1 MSGND
6 LATPASG
13 RGLQLSKEQEVVLI
27 RIAQERQGTKQFKE
41 HTKAFWLGISDLLR
55 EETGRVYSWQSCQ
68 RRMLAWESNFLHA
81 PYIRREK
88 QTCSPQEDV
97 GKEIAHSPVSTEVVS
112 ESAISEESDND
123 LPRTPCVLR
132 RGMNPSEHPVQRE
145 MKDLRC
151 EFVDLVQCTMT
162 SLEAQ
167 IKCLSNA
174 LVAND
179 NSCEGVTDALEH
191 LQVEVAKAL
200 NDYKRSA

>member
-1 MSGND
+1 MSGSD

-27 RIAQERQGTKQFKE
+27 RIAKERQGTNHFKD

-55 EETGRVYSWQSCQ
+55 KETGRVYSWQSCQ
-68 RRMLAWESNFLHA
+68 RRMLAWESKSLHA
-81 PYIRREK
+81 PDIHREK
-88 QTCSPQEDV
+88 PTYPPREDV
-97 GKEIAHSPVSTEVVS
+97 GKEITPSPVSTEVAS

-123 LPRTPCVLR
+123 LPRTPCLLR
-132 RGMNPSEHPVQRE
+132 RGMNPSEHPARRE
-145 MKDLRC
+145 MNDLRC

-162 SLEAQ
+162 SLETQ

-179 NSCEGVTDALEH
+179 NSCEGVTDAFKH

-200 NDYKRSA
+200 NDYKRPA